1 MSNDLDIFLMQV
13 ESLNSKIERAN
24 TKIDQLFESHNET
37 SIKLH
42 EYVASDTTQTVVMS
56 NTLKELS
63 NTLIKNTESLSEHMK
78 RTEMNEISIEKL
90 HQLSEKID
98 GRLYEV
104 EVSEIKKEAQA
115 EFMFKVGKLIG
126 AVAAIAGIAT
136 SVYAFFY

>member
-1 MSNDLDIFLMQV
+1 
-13 ESLNSKIERAN
+13 
-24 TKIDQLFESHNET
+24 
-37 SIKLH
+37 
-42 EYVASDTTQTVVMS
+42 
-56 NTLKELS
+56 
-63 NTLIKNTESLSEHMK
+63 
-78 RTEMNEISIEKL
+78 MNEISIEKL

-115 EFMFKVGKLIG
+115 EFMLKVGKLIG